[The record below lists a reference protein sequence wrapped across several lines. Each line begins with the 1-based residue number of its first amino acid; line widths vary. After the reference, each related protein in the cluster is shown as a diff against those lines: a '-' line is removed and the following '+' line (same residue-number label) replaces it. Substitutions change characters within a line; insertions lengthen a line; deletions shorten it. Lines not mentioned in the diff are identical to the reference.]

1 MQIDKINK
9 TKKKLRVKRI
19 EESSQVNDRDS
30 HESGDRIWVVRFERV
45 LEGENASSFSLLG
58 HR

>member
-9 TKKKLRVKRI
+9 TKKLRGKRI
-19 EESSQVNDRDS
+19 EESSQVNDRDP

-45 LEGENASSFSLLG
+45 LEGESDDSFSLLG